1 MKRVAR
7 ELLEFRLSETSTF
20 LGGYVVREGCLS
32 CGADLKTKV
41 IPRGVEHPVRCP
53 DCGKEWAVTRLDE
66 VAAVRLPYGCSGW
79 FDVESSNLAA
89 VGRAGPDLVVRFKKG
104 SVYVYPGAGGEIS
117 ALLRAPS
124 KGRFFAERL
133 RSRENR
139 LLCAHYG
146 CVESPD
152 RTANQVLCDR
162 HLRRPDPQR
171 R

>member
-7 ELLEFRLSETSTF
+7 ELERLEPHGF
-20 LGGYVVREGCLS
+20 LEGYVVRAGCLS
-32 CGADLKTKV
+32 CEADLEAKV
-41 IPRGVEHPVRCP
+41 LPRGVEHPVRCP
-53 DCGKEWAVTRLDE
+53 KCGKEWAVTVVSD

-117 ALLRAPS
+117 ELLRAES
-124 KGRFFAERL
+124 KGRFFATRI
-133 RSRENR
+133 RSRTSR
-139 LLCAHYG
+139 LLCARYG

-152 RTANQVLCDR
+152 RAANQVLCER
-162 HLRRPDPQR
+162 HLGKSDPQSR
-171 R
+171 